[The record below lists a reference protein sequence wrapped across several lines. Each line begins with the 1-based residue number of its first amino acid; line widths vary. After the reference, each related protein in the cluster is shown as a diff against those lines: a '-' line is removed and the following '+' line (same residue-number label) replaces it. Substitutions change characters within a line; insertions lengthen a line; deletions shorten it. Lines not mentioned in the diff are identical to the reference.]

1 MFVDLTNQPC
11 LVVGGGTVA
20 YRKVRTLLDFD
31 AAVVVVAEEIC
42 DSIVELAAQADN
54 HVELQTKSFEEA
66 DNRVELHKKS
76 FEEAGNHVKLQTK
89 SFEEAGNH
97 VKLRKKSFEETD
109 CDGMTIVVAAT
120 DDIFLNHR
128 IAQYCK
134 QNGIMVNAV
143 DQKEDCSFIFPSYR
157 KEKNLV
163 AAFSSGGNSP
173 VLTQYLKEKENPI
186 LTPFLGELNE
196 YMGEIRETVI
206 REYENESERK
216 RAFQEIAKAAIE
228 SGKLPQKIM

>member
-42 DSIVELAAQADN
+42 DSIVELADQAGN
-54 HVELQTKSFEEA
+54 RVELQTKSFEEA
-66 DNRVELHKKS
+66 
-76 FEEAGNHVKLQTK
+76 
-89 SFEEAGNH
+89 
-97 VKLRKKSFEETD
+97 D

-173 VLTQYLKEKENPI
+173 VLTQYLKEKEEPI

>member
-54 HVELQTKSFEEA
+54 RVELQT
-66 DNRVELHKKS
+66 
-76 FEEAGNHVKLQTK
+76 
-89 SFEEAGNH
+89 
-97 VKLRKKSFEETD
+97 KSFEETD

-173 VLTQYLKEKENPI
+173 VLTQYLKEKEEPI

>member
-20 YRKVRTLLDFD
+20 YRKVKTLLDFD

-66 DNRVELHKKS
+66 D
-76 FEEAGNHVKLQTK
+76 
-89 SFEEAGNH
+89 
-97 VKLRKKSFEETD
+97 

-120 DDIFLNHR
+120 DDICLNHR

>member
-31 AAVVVVAEEIC
+31 AAVVVVAEEIS

-54 HVELQTKSFEEA
+54 RVELQTKSFEEA
-66 DNRVELHKKS
+66 
-76 FEEAGNHVKLQTK
+76 
-89 SFEEAGNH
+89 
-97 VKLRKKSFEETD
+97 D

-173 VLTQYLKEKENPI
+173 VLTQYLKEKEEPI

>member
-54 HVELQTKSFEEA
+54 RVELQTKSFEEA
-66 DNRVELHKKS
+66 
-76 FEEAGNHVKLQTK
+76 GTY
-89 SFEEAGNH
+89 
-97 VKLRKKSFEETD
+97 VKLRKKLFEETD

-128 IAQYCK
+128 IAQYC
-134 QNGIMVNAV
+134 
-143 DQKEDCSFIFPSYR
+143 KEDCSFIFPSYR

-173 VLTQYLKEKENPI
+173 VLTQYLKEKEKPI

-196 YMGEIRETVI
+196 YMGEIRDTVI
-206 REYENESERK
+206 REYESEDERK

-228 SGKLPQKIM
+228 SGILPQKIM

>member
-1 MFVDLTNQPC
+1 
-11 LVVGGGTVA
+11 
-20 YRKVRTLLDFD
+20 
-31 AAVVVVAEEIC
+31 
-42 DSIVELAAQADN
+42 
-54 HVELQTKSFEEA
+54 
-66 DNRVELHKKS
+66 
-76 FEEAGNHVKLQTK
+76 
-89 SFEEAGNH
+89 
-97 VKLRKKSFEETD
+97 
-109 CDGMTIVVAAT
+109 MTIVVAAT

-228 SGKLPQKIM
+228 SGKLPKKIM

>member
-1 MFVDLTNQPC
+1 MAYFPMFVDLTNQPC

-42 DSIVELAAQADN
+42 DSIVELAAQAGN
-54 HVELQTKSFEEA
+54 RVELQTKSFEEA
-66 DNRVELHKKS
+66 GNRVE
-76 FEEAGNHVKLQTK
+76 LQTK
-89 SFEEAGNH
+89 SFEEAGNR
-97 VKLRKKSFEETD
+97 VELQTKSFEEAD

-120 DDIFLNHR
+120 DDICLNHR

-173 VLTQYLKEKENPI
+173 VLTQYLKEKEKPI

-206 REYENESERK
+206 GEYENESERK
-216 RAFQEIAKAAIE
+216 RAFQEIAKTAIE

>member
-42 DSIVELAAQADN
+42 DSIVELADKADN
-54 HVELQTKSFEEA
+54 RVELQTKSFEEA
-66 DNRVELHKKS
+66 
-76 FEEAGNHVKLQTK
+76 
-89 SFEEAGNH
+89 
-97 VKLRKKSFEETD
+97 D

-173 VLTQYLKEKENPI
+173 VLTQYLKEKEKPI

>member
-54 HVELQTKSFEEA
+54 
-66 DNRVELHKKS
+66 RVELH
-76 FEEAGNHVKLQTK
+76 
-89 SFEEAGNH
+89 
-97 VKLRKKSFEETD
+97 KKSFEETD

-173 VLTQYLKEKENPI
+173 VLTQYLKEKEKPI
-186 LTPFLGELNE
+186 LTTFLGELNE
-196 YMGEIRETVI
+196 YMGEIRENVI
-206 REYENESERK
+206 REYEDESERK

>member
-31 AAVVVVAEEIC
+31 AAVVVVAEEIS

-54 HVELQTKSFEEA
+54 
-66 DNRVELHKKS
+66 R
-76 FEEAGNHVKLQTK
+76 VKLC
-89 SFEEAGNH
+89 
-97 VKLRKKSFEETD
+97 KKSFEETD

-134 QNGIMVNAV
+134 QNGIMENAV
-143 DQKEDCSFIFPSYR
+143 DQKGDCSFIFPSYR

-173 VLTQYLKEKENPI
+173 VLTQYLKEKEKPI

-206 REYENESERK
+206 REHENESERK

-228 SGKLPQKIM
+228 SEKLP

>member
-54 HVELQTKSFEEA
+54 RVELQTKSFEEA
-66 DNRVELHKKS
+66 
-76 FEEAGNHVKLQTK
+76 GTY
-89 SFEEAGNH
+89 
-97 VKLRKKSFEETD
+97 VKLRKKLFEETD

-163 AAFSSGGNSP
+163 EAFSSGGNSP
-173 VLTQYLKEKENPI
+173 VLTQYLKEKEKPI

-196 YMGEIRETVI
+196 YMGEIRDTVI
-206 REYENESERK
+206 REYESEDERK

-228 SGKLPQKIM
+228 SGILPQKIM